1 MAPHL
6 FSYLNLY
13 MLFAIAN
20 YSFSHLLDTMLYL
33 PQMALKAGRGFA
45 TWLQQLNTPGGGH
58 VFLM

>member
-1 MAPHL
+1 
-6 FSYLNLY
+6 